1 MKKIL
6 LFPGAFNPPHYGHI
20 EIIGIALKKYSFDEL
35 WIVPSG
41 KRDDKNIT
49 TNYEDRR
56 NLGNLFV
63 EYLQSKINIPV
74 KLITAELDNLDGR
87 FTYEILKEIKSKSNI
102 EITQLIGLDGFLGLQ
117 KSKLIDSQE
126 KFIVISRHGYELP
139 QNFSH
144 NENIIIFEEITQ
156 SISRSISS
164 TQIRNMIKNN
174 DVGYKKFVPDK
185 IAIYIENHKLYF

>member
-6 LFPGAFNPPHYGHI
+6 LFPGAFNPPHNGHM
-20 EIIGIALKKYSFDEL
+20 EIIGVALKKYSFDEL

-87 FTYEILKEIKSKSNI
+87 FTHEILKEIKSESNI
-102 EITQLIGLDGFLGLQ
+102 EITQLIGLDGFLGIQ

-126 KFIVISRHGYELP
+126 KFIVISRNGYELP

-156 SISRSISS
+156 SISS

-185 IAIYIENHKLYF
+185 IATYIENHNLYF

>member
-6 LFPGAFNPPHYGHI
+6 LFPGAFNPPHNGHI
-20 EIIGIALKKYSFDEL
+20 EAVEIVLKKVSFDEL

-117 KSKLIDSQE
+117 KSKLINDQE
-126 KFIVISRHGYELP
+126 KFIIMNRHCYELP
-139 QNFSH
+139 KNFFC
-144 NENIIIFEEITQ
+144 NENENVVIFEGTNQ
-156 SISRSISS
+156 SISS

-185 IAIYIENHKLYF
+185 IATYIENHNLYF

>member
-6 LFPGAFNPPHYGHI
+6 LFPGAFNPPHNGHM
-20 EIIGIALKKYSFDEL
+20 EAVEIALKKTSFDEL

-126 KFIVISRHGYELP
+126 KFIVISRNGYELP

-156 SISRSISS
+156 SISS

-185 IAIYIENHKLYF
+185 IAIYIENHNLYF

>member
-1 MKKIL
+1 ME
-6 LFPGAFNPPHYGHI
+6 AV
-20 EIIGIALKKYSFDEL
+20 EIALKKTSFDEL

-126 KFIVISRHGYELP
+126 KFIVISRNGYELP

-156 SISRSISS
+156 SISS

-185 IAIYIENHKLYF
+185 IAIYIENHNLYF

>member
-6 LFPGAFNPPHYGHI
+6 LFPGAFNPPHNGHA
-20 EIIGIALKKYSFDEL
+20 EAVETVLRKESFDEL

-41 KRDDKNIT
+41 KRDDKTIAT
-49 TNYEDRR
+49 SYEDRR
-56 NLGNLFV
+56 AMGNLFV
-63 EYLQSKINIPV
+63 EYLQSKINMPV
-74 KLITAELDNLDGR
+74 KLITAELDNMNGK
-87 FTYEILKEIKSKSNI
+87 FTHEILKEIKSQPDI
-102 EITQLIGLDGFLGLQ
+102 DVMQLIGSDGFLDLQ
-117 KSKLIDSQE
+117 KGKLINSQE
-126 KFIVISRHGYELP
+126 KFIVMNRNGYELP

-156 SISRSISS
+156 SISS

-185 IAIYIENHKLYF
+185 IATYIENHNLYF

>member
-117 KSKLIDSQE
+117 KSKLINDQE
-126 KFIVISRHGYELP
+126 KFIIMNRHCYELP
-139 QNFSH
+139 KNFFC
-144 NENIIIFEEITQ
+144 NENENVVIFEGTNQ
-156 SISRSISS
+156 SISS

-185 IAIYIENHKLYF
+185 IATYIENHNLYF

>member
-117 KSKLIDSQE
+117 KSKLINDQE
-126 KFIVISRHGYELP
+126 KFIIMNRHCYELP
-139 QNFSH
+139 KNFFC
-144 NENIIIFEEITQ
+144 NENIIILEEITQ
-156 SISRSISS
+156 SISS

-185 IAIYIENHKLYF
+185 IATYIENHNLYF

>member
-117 KSKLIDSQE
+117 KSKLINDQE
-126 KFIVISRHGYELP
+126 KFIIMNRHCYELP
-139 QNFSH
+139 KNFFC
-144 NENIIIFEEITQ
+144 NENENVVIFEGTNQ
-156 SISRSISS
+156 SISS